1 MDEFAR
7 RADDDRL
14 AFINEAAARR
24 DVTPI
29 IIEKDFWP
37 TALVRYK
44 YDGQNL
50 GQGDIYAL
58 PKDIGPL
65 ALISSFIKVSRADN
79 GSPFAPSIGDKSNAQ
94 RDHRQT

>member
-29 IIEKDFWP
+29 IIEKDFWVCWTLRRLMEVP
-37 TALVRYK
+37 VL
-44 YDGQNL
+44 
-50 GQGDIYAL
+50 
-58 PKDIGPL
+58 
-65 ALISSFIKVSRADN
+65 
-79 GSPFAPSIGDKSNAQ
+79 
-94 RDHRQT
+94 RDHLNG